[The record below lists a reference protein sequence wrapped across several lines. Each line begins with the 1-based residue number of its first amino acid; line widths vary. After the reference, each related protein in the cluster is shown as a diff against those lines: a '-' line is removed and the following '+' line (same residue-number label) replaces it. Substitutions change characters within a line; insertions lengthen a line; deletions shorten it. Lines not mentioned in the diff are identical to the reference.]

1 MRAHDARA
9 VARARE
15 RSIFG
20 DVREVIDRP
29 ALVVDRG
36 LEREMD
42 GHSGANAKRRALK
55 TPIVAIARRASFSP
69 RIAFDAT
76 TESARRVLRRSST
89 ATARRRRVTRE
100 GRARV
105 RNLNVTERAFRERAL
120 ESPRARPS
128 TSRHDAR
135 AR

>member
-76 TESARRVLRRSST
+76 TESVRRVLRRSST

-100 GRARV
+100 GRARIEF
-105 RNLNVTERAFRERAL
+105 ERHRA
-120 ESPRARPS
+120 SVSGTRARES
-128 TSRHDAR
+128 SRASVDFET
-135 AR
+135 